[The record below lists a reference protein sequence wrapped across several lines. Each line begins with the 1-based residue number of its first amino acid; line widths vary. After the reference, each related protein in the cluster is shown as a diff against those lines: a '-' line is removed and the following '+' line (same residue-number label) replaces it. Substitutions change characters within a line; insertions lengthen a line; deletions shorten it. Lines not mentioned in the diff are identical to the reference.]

1 MSYTN
6 TKEET
11 QIINIENNDIKKRK
25 FIENNNTN
33 NNTNSNTN
41 SNNKNNN
48 NNNKSN
54 NKKQNNNNKKPRLK
68 FTYDYN
74 YKIISPFQKFLDYG
88 ICPTLNELYS
98 EFYHILNENKCQKL
112 KMELDELKK
121 MNKGDKPIPIDFDPS
136 KICHQHSKEDIEQ
149 IIFDPNDRHLI
160 ELAVRKFCGFLQK
173 ESNMVLME
181 MIILSIGL
189 LKSIEF
195 LHFTLEIERDG
206 GIFTTVIPKSSP
218 NTTTTTTS
226 TTTTTTTIINDDN
239 TLITTKDSNEQTSS
253 SSSSSTAITT
263 NTNCSNSKSSSQPIT
278 RRRTPGGVF
287 YKLINLHIPTEFK
300 SNLFSISSLFKYK
313 NERKK
318 KGFGTLLD
326 LKDKLL
332 DFTSNNS
339 NGNNDNNENS
349 QEQINSKKFNK
360 LLNEVDEEFDKLCV
374 SSKNEIMT

>member
-1 MSYTN
+1 MNDIIT
-6 TKEET
+6 EET
-11 QIINIENNDIKKRK
+11 QIINKENNDIKKRK
-25 FIENNNTN
+25 YIENNNTN
-33 NNTNSNTN
+33 NKNS
-41 SNNKNNN
+41 
-48 NNNKSN
+48 NNKSN
-54 NKKQNNNNKKPRLK
+54 NKKLNNKLKSNNNHNNKKPRLK
-68 FTYDYN
+68 YTYDYN

-98 EFYHILNENKCQKL
+98 EFYHILNENKCQRL
-112 KMELDELKK
+112 KIELDELKR
-121 MNKGDKPIPIDFDPS
+121 MNKGEKPIPIDFDPS

-149 IIFDPNDRHLI
+149 IVFDPNDRQLI

-206 GIFTTVIPKSSP
+206 GIFTTIIPKSPP
-218 NTTTTTTS
+218 NTTTIIDENTVINNTS
-226 TTTTTTTIINDDN
+226 TTTIT
-239 TLITTKDSNEQTSS
+239 TTKDSNDQTLLSKA
-253 SSSSSTAITT
+253 TTIT
-263 NTNCSNSKSSSQPIT
+263 NNLSPQPIT

-300 SNLFSISSLFKYK
+300 SNLFSLSSLFKYK

-339 NGNNDNNENS
+339 GNINNEDNNENS

>member
-11 QIINIENNDIKKRK
+11 QIINKENNDIKKRK
-25 FIENNNTN
+25 FIENNNN
-33 NNTNSNTN
+33 NNTN
-41 SNNKNNN
+41 NNKNNNNKN

-149 IIFDPNDRHLI
+149 IIFHPNDRYLI

-206 GIFTTVIPKSSP
+206 GIFTTVIPKSNN
-218 NTTTTTTS
+218 NTTTT

-239 TLITTKDSNEQTSS
+239 TLITTDDSNEQTSTV
-253 SSSSSTAITT
+253 TAVTAVT
-263 NTNCSNSKSSSQPIT
+263 SNTNCSNSKSSSQLQPIT

-339 NGNNDNNENS
+339 GGNDDNNENS